1 MHLLNS
7 ILNGDNLK
15 DTIMK
20 KIYYLILGAVLAMA
34 VSCQEPQFIEPTVDR
49 QGITSLTAYFTTG
62 KYVDQELAKLNVT
75 DENMD
80 YYVIEIPWFFPEE
93 TEDPTTIYMSNLR
106 IRAELAPNCKID
118 PPLTVLDLNQE
129 NKFTF
134 TNNKG
139 ESRDIIIT
147 GKRTKFRRTDLISFN
162 LLGTFPCE
170 GFVDND
176 LRKIYLF
183 TNDDL
188 TGYTAEVVPCVH
200 ATIKNPEQLAKP
212 KDYNKPQKI
221 TVVAHDGVTETEY
234 TITKEAPTKI
244 PYGFNAGSAKELFS
258 VNPGNIGF
266 PAYTEL
272 VNPSVGV
279 LEGKLVINM
288 GNGTAP
294 KYLNGVTGV
303 LEGELNIGAVQADG
317 MTSDEGGNLVFTN
330 KAAGGEAVNIYTMNS
345 LSATPELFHSFTNE
359 TTFVVGSVVRV
370 IGDIKSD
377 ARMILTHEGVSGV
390 TSASIVTQLV
400 ISGGQVVEQA
410 VIDYAA
416 VYPGWGETATHYA
429 KVTPVSLDPAGG
441 VMVSHYGN
449 SVTVGED
456 SHYYLAHI
464 DGKMSKSEKDLFDVD
479 YCNWGKNPNSMD
491 AKRFNNATYLAH
503 FITTQFPAWGQY
515 PGLYIYDI
523 SSPATIKTADPV
535 VMNSALKQYN
545 ETNAEAS
552 NASGDVVISQS
563 ADGFKLFVYYFDH
576 YAQTIGGYSVNCIKM

>member
-1 MHLLNS
+1 MN
-7 ILNGDNLK
+7 
-15 DTIMK
+15 MK
-20 KIYYLILGAVLAMA
+20 KIYYLILVAVLALTA
-34 VSCQEPQFIEPTVDR
+34 SCQKPQFIPPTAER

-62 KYVDQELAKLNVT
+62 KYVDQQIAKLDVT

-80 YYVIEIPWFFPEE
+80 YFVIEIPWYFPEE
-93 TEDPTTIYMSNLR
+93 TEDPTTIYMSALR

-139 ESRDIIIT
+139 ESRPITIT
-147 GKRTKFRRTDLISFN
+147 GKRTKFRRTDLMSFN
-162 LLGTFPCE
+162 VVGTFPCE
-170 GFVDND
+170 GFIDNE
-176 LRKIYLF
+176 LRKVYLF

-188 TGYTAEVVPCVH
+188 SGYTAEATACVH
-200 ATIKNPEQLAKP
+200 ANIKNPEELAKP
-212 KDYNKPQKI
+212 KDYNKPQTI
-221 TVVAHDGVTETEY
+221 TVIAQDGVTETEY

-258 VNPGNIGF
+258 VNPGNLGF

-272 VNPSVGV
+272 VNPSIAV
-279 LEGKLVINM
+279 LGTKVVISM

-294 KYLNGVTGV
+294 KYLNGITGV
-303 LEGELNIGAVQADG
+303 LEGELNLGAAKADG
-317 MTSDEGGNLVFTN
+317 MTSDEGGNLILTN
-330 KAAGGEAVNIYTMNS
+330 KAAGGETVNIYTTNS
-345 LSATPELFHSFTNE
+345 LTAVPELFYSFTNE
-359 TTFVVGSVVRV
+359 STLVVGNVVRV

-390 TSASIVTQLV
+390 TSSGLVTQLV
-400 ISGGQVVEQA
+400 IRGGQVVEKTS
-410 VIDYAA
+410 VDYLS

-429 KVTPVSLDPAGG
+429 KVTPVSVDLASG

-449 SVTVGED
+449 SVTIGED
-456 SHYYLAHI
+456 SHYYLAYI
-464 DGKMSKSEKDLFDVD
+464 DGKMNKTEKDLFDVD
-479 YCNWGKNPNSMD
+479 YCNWGKSPNSMD

-503 FITTQFPAWGQY
+503 FVTTQFPAWGQN

-523 SSPATIKTADPV
+523 STPASIKAADPV
-535 VMNSALKQYN
+535 VKNMSITQYN
-545 ETNAEAS
+545 AQNAEES

-563 ADGFKLFVYYFDH
+563 ADGFKMFVYYFDH

>member
-1 MHLLNS
+1 
-7 ILNGDNLK
+7 
-15 DTIMK
+15 MK
-20 KIYYLILGAVLAMA
+20 KIYYLISVAVLALVA
-34 VSCQEPQFIEPTVDR
+34 SCQKPQFIPPTAER

-62 KYVDQELAKLNVT
+62 KYVDQQLAKLDVT

-80 YYVIEIPWFFPEE
+80 YFVIEIPWYFPEE
-93 TEDPTTIYMSNLR
+93 TEDPTTIYMSALR

-139 ESRDIIIT
+139 ESRPITIT
-147 GKRTKFRRTDLISFN
+147 GKRTKFRRTDLMSFN
-162 LLGTFPCE
+162 VVGTFPCE
-170 GFVDND
+170 GFIDNE
-176 LRKIYLF
+176 LRKVYLF

-188 TGYTAEVVPCVH
+188 SGYTAEATACVH
-200 ATIKNPEQLAKP
+200 ANIKNPEELAKP
-212 KDYNKPQKI
+212 KDYNKPQTI
-221 TVVAHDGVTETEY
+221 TVIAQDGVTETEY

-244 PYGFNAGSAKELFS
+244 PYGFNAESAKELFS
-258 VNPGNIGF
+258 VNPGNLGF

-272 VNPSVGV
+272 VNPSIAV
-279 LEGKLVINM
+279 LESKVVISM

-294 KYLNGVTGV
+294 KYLNGITGV
-303 LEGELNIGAVQADG
+303 LEGELNLGAAKADG
-317 MTSDEGGNLVFTN
+317 MTSDEGGNLILTN
-330 KAAGGEAVNIYTMNS
+330 KAAGGETVNIYTTNS
-345 LSATPELFHSFTNE
+345 LTAAPELFYSFTNE
-359 TTFVVGSVVRV
+359 STLVVGNVVRV

-390 TSASIVTQLV
+390 TSTGLVTQLV
-400 ISGGQVVEQA
+400 IRDGQVVEKTS
-410 VIDYAA
+410 VDYLS

-429 KVTPVSLDPAGG
+429 KVTPVSVDLASG

-449 SVTVGED
+449 SVTIGED
-456 SHYYLAHI
+456 SHYFLAYI
-464 DGKMSKSEKDLFDVD
+464 DGKMNKTEKDLFDVD
-479 YCNWGKNPNSMD
+479 YCNWGKSPNSMD

-503 FITTQFPAWGQY
+503 FVTTQFPAWGQN

-523 SSPATIKTADPV
+523 STPASIKAADPV
-535 VMNSALKQYN
+535 VKNMSITQYN
-545 ETNAEAS
+545 AQNAEAS

-563 ADGFKLFVYYFDH
+563 ADGFKMFVYYFDH

>member
-1 MHLLNS
+1 MN
-7 ILNGDNLK
+7 
-15 DTIMK
+15 MK
-20 KIYYLILGAVLAMA
+20 KIYYLILVAVLALTA
-34 VSCQEPQFIEPTVDR
+34 SCQKPQFIEPTAER

-62 KYVDQELAKLNVT
+62 KYVDQQLAKLDVT

-80 YYVIEIPWFFPEE
+80 YFVIEIPWYFPEE
-93 TEDPTTIYMSNLR
+93 TEDPTTIYMAALR

-139 ESRDIIIT
+139 ESRPITIT
-147 GKRTKFRRTDLISFN
+147 GKRTKFRRTDLMSFN
-162 LLGTFPCE
+162 VVGTFPCE
-170 GFVDND
+170 GFIDNE
-176 LRKIYLF
+176 LRKVYLF

-188 TGYTAEVVPCVH
+188 SGYTAEATACVH
-200 ATIKNPEQLAKP
+200 ANIKNPEELAKP
-212 KDYNKPQKI
+212 KDYNKPQTI
-221 TVVAHDGVTETEY
+221 TVIAQDGVTETEY

-258 VNPGNIGF
+258 VNPGNLGF

-272 VNPSVGV
+272 VNPSIAV
-279 LEGKLVINM
+279 LESKVVISM

-294 KYLNGVTGV
+294 KYLNGITGV
-303 LEGELNIGAVQADG
+303 LEGELNLGAAKADG
-317 MTSDEGGNLVFTN
+317 MTSDEGGNLILTN
-330 KAAGGEAVNIYTMNS
+330 KAAGGETVNIYTTNS
-345 LSATPELFHSFTNE
+345 LTAAPELFYSFTNE
-359 TTFVVGSVVRV
+359 STLVVGNVVRV

-377 ARMILTHEGVSGV
+377 ARMILTHEGVAGV
-390 TSASIVTQLV
+390 TSSGLVTQLV
-400 ISGGQVVEQA
+400 IRGGQVVEKTS
-410 VIDYAA
+410 VDYLS

-429 KVTPVSLDPAGG
+429 KVTPVSVDLASG

-449 SVTVGED
+449 SVTIGED
-456 SHYYLAHI
+456 SHYYLAYI
-464 DGKMSKSEKDLFDVD
+464 DGKMNKTEKDLFDVD
-479 YCNWGKNPNSMD
+479 YCNWGKSPNSMD

-503 FITTQFPAWGQY
+503 FVTTQFPAWGQN

-523 SSPATIKTADPV
+523 STPASIKAADPV
-535 VMNSALKQYN
+535 VKNMSITQYN
-545 ETNAEAS
+545 AQNAEAS

-563 ADGFKLFVYYFDH
+563 ADGFKMFVYYFDH